1 MKRNCNKASNVTTTM
16 KMVGLETEKKK
27 RKKGKISRL
36 KNESERR
43 RQREVS
49 WTTA

>member
-1 MKRNCNKASNVTTTM
+1 MKRNCNKASNVTTM
-16 KMVGLETEKKK
+16 KMVGLENKEEE
-27 RKKGKISRL
+27 KKGKFQTR
-36 KNESERR
+36 ERERERR